1 MSERIDIEQVQEIIR
16 LAEASELIE
25 LEVETPA
32 LTVRVRRAADGRR
45 GLRPEAAS
53 AAADPTPAATA
64 GASPVDQSLNHLEPL
79 IAPMVGTFYRAPSP
93 DAPPLINEGD
103 MVSEGQV
110 VCIIEAMKLFNEIQA
125 EKPGRVVRILVE
137 NASPVEYGQPLFL
150 LDPTARRG

>member
-16 LAEASELIE
+16 LAEASELVE

-45 GLRPEAAS
+45 ALRPEAAA
-53 AAADPTPAATA
+53 AAADPA
-64 GASPVDQSLNHLEPL
+64 DQSLNHLEPL

>member
-1 MSERIDIEQVQEIIR
+1 MSERIDIEQVREIIR
-16 LAEASELIE
+16 LAEASDLAE

-45 GLRPEAAS
+45 ALPTEAGA
-53 AAADPTPAATA
+53 AAADPTPAAAA
-64 GASPVDQSLNHLEPL
+64 GAGRTDQSLDHLEP
-79 IAPMVGTFYRAPSP
+79 IVAPMVGTFYRAPSP
-93 DAPPLINEGD
+93 DAPPLVNEGD
-103 MVSEGQV
+103 LVSEGQV